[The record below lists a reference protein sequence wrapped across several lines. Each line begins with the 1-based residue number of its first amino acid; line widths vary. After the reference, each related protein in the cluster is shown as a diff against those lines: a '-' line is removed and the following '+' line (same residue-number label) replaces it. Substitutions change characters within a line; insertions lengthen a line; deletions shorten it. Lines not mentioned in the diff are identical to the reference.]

1 MSPQAAAQR
10 ALENQ
15 MIAAPA
21 ASSGGADASSDVP
34 DGKQFDVSFTDAKW
48 GMTTRMVGGPVVV
61 TKLKEAGQ
69 AKAGGL
75 EIGDVVIV
83 ADGVSITDN
92 RSQML
97 ARLRKGGAATV
108 TVVRPDTPIANPAGV
123 VAVGDAGAVSKS
135 LGGDAGGEDAWSV
148 KQMQAMIGSAKA
160 KDTVTVAGK
169 RGVTETLVDGTT
181 HANATLVFFGCEDC
195 TYTLESYCVKVNSI
209 SCHAIPLAGGMYCL
223 RAQYCAAPLRVVYST
238 VTVLYCTVM

>member
-1 MSPQAAAQR
+1 
-10 ALENQ
+10 
-15 MIAAPA
+15 
-21 ASSGGADASSDVP
+21 
-34 DGKQFDVSFTDAKW
+34 
-48 GMTTRMVGGPVVV
+48 
-61 TKLKEAGQ
+61 
-69 AKAGGL
+69 
-75 EIGDVVIV
+75 
-83 ADGVSITDN
+83 VSITDN

-195 TYTLESYCVKVNSI
+195 IYTLESYCVKVNSI

-223 RAQYCAAPLRVVYST
+223 RAQYCAVPLRVVYST